1 MANHSILKSFECHL
15 PELYEVFS
23 EGNNFYN
30 TENEQDFIEKVFP
43 TCKNVSLDYGIMEKS
58 ENVFVYPSDFSWSDL
73 GTWSSL
79 ASHVDADKNNNA
91 VISKQVFLYQS
102 ENNIVRIS
110 EDKVAVLQG
119 LEGYIVVDTK
129 DALLICKKEE
139 EQRIKQFVT
148 DLNHLKR

>member
-1 MANHSILKSFECHL
+1 MILTKSSNHAMRLKQIFRQDHVLFICEGKTD
-15 PELYEVFS
+15 EQIKEVFWYF
-23 EGNNFYN
+23 N
-30 TENEQDFIEKVFP
+30 
-43 TCKNVSLDYGIMEKS
+43 
-58 ENVFVYPSDFSWSDL
+58 
-73 GTWSSL
+73 
-79 ASHVDADKNNNA
+79 VDADENNNA

-139 EQRIKQFVT
+139 EQKWYHQEQQRQNQQQQQQQQQQQHRHSSHRHQHT
-148 DLNHLKR
+148 DTRTQQLSHPCMPYT